1 MSILDG
7 IMSAVSGQQHP
18 EVNQQQ
24 HSNLVQT
31 ALEMFGNHAGLS
43 GLLSSAESH
52 GLGSVVQSWI
62 GNGPNQGI
70 APQNLEDLLGQDRIN
85 QFASRARIPSG
96 IASAALARILPTVI
110 DKITPN
116 GKLPQAA

>member
-7 IMSAVSGQQHP
+7 IMSALAGQQHP
-18 EVNQQQ
+18 EMNQQQ

-70 APQNLEDLLGQDRIN
+70 APQNLEGLLGQDRIS
-85 QFASRARIPSG
+85 QFANRAGIPSG
-96 IASAALARILPTVI
+96 IASVALARILPTVI